1 MLITVPQDESDGL
14 IIANINESRFHCEL
28 LPVLGQVELFTDSVQ
43 GRSHFRKGPGGGI
56 LTLVPDPDNWN
67 APACFSL
74 CYFCLTHLVVHWISI
89 FVSHNHWQHPW
100 ILIIEDDTCYCPVP
114 TDFQPASQFSES
126 GRAVPPK
133 MFDHCRRT
141 QEAPQTLPPCTPGK
155 HAHIFSLQRHQR
167 PTVATEIT
175 GACQLLSLASTPGLC
190 AHLDSPQAGNSNLA
204 IQPTMRPCRSCP
216 PQPCQLRRA

>member
-89 FVSHNHWQHPW
+89 FVPHNYWKHPW
-100 ILIIEDDTCYCPVP
+100 VLHHSPLNKARQFLPGCSVTVGKHQKHPRRPLPAHGVNMSIFPHCSITSVPQLQTKQQELGCYSRWPVHLGCAH
-114 TDFQPASQFSES
+114 TW
-126 GRAVPPK
+126 
-133 MFDHCRRT
+133 
-141 QEAPQTLPPCTPGK
+141 TLPQ
-155 HAHIFSLQRHQR
+155 L
-167 PTVATEIT
+167 VAPAWQT
-175 GACQLLSLASTPGLC
+175 S
-190 AHLDSPQAGNSNLA
+190 
-204 IQPTMRPCRSCP
+204 QP
-216 PQPCQLRRA
+216 